1 MKDIIQM
8 TDKELIETYSA
19 IIKSLKERRIIRTKN
34 LLGDLAE
41 YLAIDFYSNTPGLPK
56 LQAAPIGTENIDA
69 ISRHGDRYSI
79 KATSGTTTGVFYGLE
94 PPNSAIIDRQKFEY
108 LIICRFD
115 DDYSLK
121 AIYEMTWDEF
131 LKHKRWH
138 SRMQAWNITLTKSVV
153 SCCNIIYEK

>member
-56 LQAAPIGTENIDA
+56 L
-69 ISRHGDRYSI
+69 
-79 KATSGTTTGVFYGLE
+79 
-94 PPNSAIIDRQKFEY
+94 
-108 LIICRFD
+108 
-115 DDYSLK
+115 
-121 AIYEMTWDEF
+121 
-131 LKHKRWH
+131 
-138 SRMQAWNITLTKSVV
+138 
-153 SCCNIIYEK
+153 